1 MTVTMEK
8 MKIMTGD
15 PHRLVF
21 MRIKWTTIWEAF
33 RNSTWHIVN
42 VVFAITRGRY
52 TINYNNY
59 ESKLLLTKFSRNG
72 EKWWIYHCSL
82 RQRPCHLQP

>member
-1 MTVTMEK
+1 MTVTMEE
-8 MKIMTGD
+8 MKIMAGD

-59 ESKLLLTKFSRNG
+59 ESNVRNG

-82 RQRPCHLQP
+82 RQRPCHLHP